1 MKNVMWMVAVLMSA
15 MMFAA
20 CGSKKE
26 EAASE
31 ETAGVEQAK
40 AENVPAPVEN
50 NPSEAGDVANQA
62 PEGAADAMEPPK
74 GLEDI
79 AKALE
84 KVRNVADN
92 VKGDTPCE
100 RGYDGLIQVM
110 AAMNVGGDKVPTKEK
125 YMEVCKT
132 LPEAMQKCMDMSYG
146 MKNVQECQK
155 VREQTD
161 PALIEK
167 AKALMAK

>member
-31 ETAGVEQAK
+31 ENAGAEQAK
-40 AENVPAPVEN
+40 AENDPAPVEKEN
-50 NPSEAGDVANQA
+50 NEAGDVANQA
-62 PEGAADAMEPPK
+62 PDAAAEGMEPPK

-84 KVRNVADN
+84 KVRNVSVNA
-92 VKGDTPCE
+92 KGDTPCE
-100 RGYDGLIQVM
+100 RGHDGSVQVM
-110 AAMNVGGDKVPTKEK
+110 AGF
-125 YMEVCKT
+125 CS
-132 LPEAMQKCMDMSYG
+132 C
-146 MKNVQECQK
+146 
-155 VREQTD
+155 VR
-161 PALIEK
+161 
-167 AKALMAK
+167 

>member
-1 MKNVMWMVAVLMSA
+1 MKESMCMGAVLMSA
-15 MMFAA
+15 LMFAA
-20 CGSKKE
+20 CGKKE
-26 EAASE
+26 ADTSTEAVAVE
-31 ETAGVEQAK
+31 EAK
-40 AENVPAPVEN
+40 AEVSPAAAPEETQEAVDAAQPAPNAAEN
-50 NPSEAGDVANQA
+50 PEA
-62 PEGAADAMEPPK
+62 PK
-74 GLEDI
+74 GIEDI
-79 AKALE
+79 AAALE
-84 KVRNVADN
+84 RVRQVSGN

-100 RGYDGLIQVM
+100 RGYDGLIQVA

-161 PALIEK
+161 PALLEK